1 MSEVVILES
10 DDTTPMEEDPV
21 QDNPQE
27 SLYYIPLRRGRKTLS
42 IKERLSLLRQELN
55 ELELEVEGEEELPPQ
70 TTQLSH
76 SYLNEVNSM
85 AKFAEDLIRGQ
96 GLEIEG
102 DLGIETNLTRN
113 LGKALV
119 GVLPDSENS
128 TYILNTSLPEEVCE
142 VGDRQVSSVATL
154 STRISKLE
162 DTLGVWNA
170 EQGYYNI
177 QQALAQIKKRISHM
191 NPKKIENINKQAEEL
206 NAEMDMIKDQ
216 LATLQSSCVEQKA
229 IDIMYPL
236 VDVCDEIAPVLPE
249 IIERLEVIKRVHDEG
264 SRFNER
270 VNEIKERQKR
280 IEDKL
285 QNFKFDDVLSQWNS
299 FKASIEKEFNQI
311 EKDLSK

>member
-162 DTLGVWNA
+162 DTLGV
-170 EQGYYNI
+170 
-177 QQALAQIKKRISHM
+177 
-191 NPKKIENINKQAEEL
+191 
-206 NAEMDMIKDQ
+206 
-216 LATLQSSCVEQKA
+216 
-229 IDIMYPL
+229 
-236 VDVCDEIAPVLPE
+236 
-249 IIERLEVIKRVHDEG
+249 
-264 SRFNER
+264 
-270 VNEIKERQKR
+270 
-280 IEDKL
+280 
-285 QNFKFDDVLSQWNS
+285 
-299 FKASIEKEFNQI
+299 
-311 EKDLSK
+311 